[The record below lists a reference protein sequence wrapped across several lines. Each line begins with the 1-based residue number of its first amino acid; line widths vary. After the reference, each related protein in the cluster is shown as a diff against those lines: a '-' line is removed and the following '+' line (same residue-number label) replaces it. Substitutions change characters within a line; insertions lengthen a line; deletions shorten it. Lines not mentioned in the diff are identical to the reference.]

1 LNAPGSGAKVQET
14 GLTSFSIDRATYSVG
29 ESALDLMVLEK
40 TGFPEFFQGHQVIR
54 EGSLDNATLAEN
66 GFAGSTA
73 DRFSDAGL
81 VTGMMR
87 ELGPTSNMAMSDGFD
102 FMAASVVHLFDSPD
116 SVHHWMHDIF
126 LKDFEDQIGESV
138 GPGHQLVSATRL
150 EPQGFFDE
158 AVGLRILQGG
168 TNGLISSTVV
178 DFRVGR
184 LLGVVFIGAVGDHD
198 RLRPVE
204 QLGQALE
211 KQMVSVVLGST

>member
-1 LNAPGSGAKVQET
+1 LNAPGSGAEIQET

-73 DRFSDAGL
+73 DRFSDAGR

>member
-1 LNAPGSGAKVQET
+1 M
-14 GLTSFSIDRATYSVG
+14 TSFSIDRATYSVG

-54 EGSLDNATLAEN
+54 EGLLDNATLAEN

-73 DRFSDAGL
+73 DRFSDAGR

>member
-73 DRFSDAGL
+73 DRFSDAGR

>member
-1 LNAPGSGAKVQET
+1 M
-14 GLTSFSIDRATYSVG
+14 TSFSIDRATYSVG

-73 DRFSDAGL
+73 DRFSDAGR

>member
-1 LNAPGSGAKVQET
+1 MNAPGSGAEVQET

-73 DRFSDAGL
+73 DRFSDAGR